1 MHSILRKLLLL
12 ACRGLAHTREAIH
25 VLNVTCGDADL
36 AAERG
41 RCGVLHDMVQD
52 AQAAV
57 QRVPLPQ
64 GSSLCRGQGK
74 GAPIEIAIGAVR
86 AALPQARCCT

>member
-1 MHSILRKLLLL
+1 MLPML
-12 ACRGLAHTREAIH
+12 ACRGTAHTWDAIH
-25 VLNVTCGDADL
+25 MLFVTCGDADL

-41 RCGVLHDMVQD
+41 SCGVLHDMVQD

-64 GSSLCRGQGK
+64 GSNFCWGEGE
-74 GAPIEIAIGAVR
+74 GAPIEIPIGAMR
-86 AALPQARCCT
+86 AALPEA